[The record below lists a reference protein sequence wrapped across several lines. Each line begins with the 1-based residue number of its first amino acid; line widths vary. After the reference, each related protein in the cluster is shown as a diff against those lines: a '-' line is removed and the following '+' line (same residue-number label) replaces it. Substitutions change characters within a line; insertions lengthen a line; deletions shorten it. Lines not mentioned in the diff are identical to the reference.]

1 MSGPSSYRILVE
13 RRFPKHDTSL
23 WVTVQ
28 ELSDESEAL
37 RCGELYA
44 RGVIPDGVVLPKL
57 VTLPTG
63 QPLNVAINR
72 GDKVWKRIPK
82 QAAS

>member
-1 MSGPSSYRILVE
+1 MSGLASYRILVE
-13 RRFPKHDTSL
+13 LRYRKQDVSR

-44 RGVIPDGVVLPKL
+44 RGVIPAGVVLPKP

-72 GDKVWKRIPK
+72 GDKAWKRIPK